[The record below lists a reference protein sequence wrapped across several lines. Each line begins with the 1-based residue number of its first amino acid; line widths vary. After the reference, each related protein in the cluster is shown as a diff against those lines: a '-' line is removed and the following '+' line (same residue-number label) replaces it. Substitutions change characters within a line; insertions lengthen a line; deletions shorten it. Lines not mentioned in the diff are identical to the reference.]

1 MLEVTRRESPPQ
13 PLLNRLLMTGAEIE
27 ARLERSLEPIG
38 LSLAKLGVLHQLVN
52 SERSLPLGQ
61 LAERLACVKSN
72 VTQLIDRLE
81 ADGLVQRVPDPD
93 DRRSVLA
100 QITPA
105 GRCAYETGY
114 CAQQEA
120 QTRLLNTLSLLDQ
133 SKLSSLLDQLRSS
146 AATR

>member
-1 MLEVTRRESPPQ
+1 MLEVTRREAPPQ

-38 LSLAKLGVLHQLVN
+38 LSLAKLGVLHQLVH

-61 LAERLACVKSN
+61 LAERLMCVKSN

-81 ADGLVQRVPDPD
+81 AEGLVQRVPDPD
-93 DRRSVLA
+93 DGRSVLA
-100 QITPA
+100 RITPA

-114 CAQQEA
+114 RAQQEA
-120 QTRLLNTLSLLDQ
+120 QIGLLEPLSQIDQSTLS
-133 SKLSSLLDQLRSS
+133 SILDQLHAGSK
-146 AATR
+146 